1 MTTLAKIGKKIVD
14 AAEKGKDLNKV
25 NLGKFSPTV
34 QARRSRL
41 AKEVKKLR
49 KEPAL
54 KPQAK
59 LLARHPERFEG
70 SKRTFITDTERE
82 KMGYP
87 IGTRSLR
94 ERKTTHYKKGG
105 KISKR
110 SGGRVKK

>member
-14 AAEKGKDLNKV
+14 AAKAGKDLNKV
-25 NLGKFSPTV
+25 KLGKFSPTV

-41 AKEVKKLR
+41 AKEVKKL
-49 KEPAL
+49 KAHN

>member
-14 AAEKGKDLNKV
+14 AAKKGKDLNKI
-25 NLGKFSPTV
+25 NLGKFAPTT

-54 KPQAK
+54 KTRAK

-70 SKRTFITDTERE
+70 TKRTFITDTERRD
-82 KMGYP
+82 MGYP
-87 IGTRSLR
+87 IGQRYMGP
-94 ERKTTHYKKGG
+94 RKTIHYKKGG
-105 KISKR
+105 K
-110 SGGRVKK
+110 VKKKK

>member
-1 MTTLAKIGKKIVD
+1 MTTLAQLGKKIVQ
-14 AAEKGKDLNKV
+14 AAKEGKDLNKV
-25 NLGKFSPTV
+25 KLGKFSPTV
-34 QARRSRL
+34 QARRDRL

-54 KPQAK
+54 KPRAK

-70 SKRTFITDTERE
+70 TKRTFITDTERE

-87 IGTRSLR
+87 IGQRYMGKRT
-94 ERKTTHYKKGG
+94 TTHYKKGG

>member
-1 MTTLAKIGKKIVD
+1 MTTLAQIGKKIVQ
-14 AAEKGKDLNKV
+14 AAKEGKDLNKI
-25 NLGKFSPTV
+25 NLGKFGTQVS
-34 QARRSRL
+34 ARRSKL
-41 AKEVKKLR
+41 AKEVKKL
-49 KEPAL
+49 KKQN

-87 IGTRSLR
+87 IGQRYMGP
-94 ERKTTHYKKGG
+94 RKTTHYKKGG
-105 KISKR
+105 KISKK

>member
-1 MTTLAKIGKKIVD
+1 MTTLAKIGKKIVE

-54 KPQAK
+54 KPRAK

-87 IGTRSLR
+87 IGQRYMGP
-94 ERKTTHYKKGG
+94 RKTTHYKKGG

-110 SGGRVKK
+110 SGRRVKK

>member
-1 MTTLAKIGKKIVD
+1 MTTLAQIGKKIVQ
-14 AAEKGKDLNKV
+14 AAKEGKDLNKV
-25 NLGKFSPTV
+25 NLGKFGTQVS
-34 QARRSRL
+34 ARRSKL

-54 KPQAK
+54 KPRAK

-70 SKRTFITDTERE
+70 TKKTFITDTERE

-87 IGTRSLR
+87 IGKRYMGP
-94 ERKTTHYKKGG
+94 RKTTHYKKGG

>member
-1 MTTLAKIGKKIVD
+1 MTTLAQLGKKIVQ
-14 AAEKGKDLNKV
+14 AAKEGKDLNKV
-25 NLGKFSPTV
+25 KLGKFSPTV
-34 QARRSRL
+34 QARRDRL

-54 KPQAK
+54 KPRAK

-70 SKRTFITDTERE
+70 TKRTFITDTERE

-87 IGTRSLR
+87 IGQRYMGK
-94 ERKTTHYKKGG
+94 RKTTHYKKGG
-105 KISKR
+105 KISKI

>member
-1 MTTLAKIGKKIVD
+1 MTTLAQIGKKIVQ
-14 AAEKGKDLNKV
+14 AAKEGKDLNKI
-25 NLGKFSPTV
+25 NLGKFGTQVS
-34 QARRSRL
+34 ARRSKL
-41 AKEVKKLR
+41 AKEVKKL
-49 KEPAL
+49 KKQN

-87 IGTRSLR
+87 IGQRYMGS
-94 ERKTTHYKKGG
+94 RKTTHYKKGG
-105 KISKR
+105 KISKK

>member
-1 MTTLAKIGKKIVD
+1 MTTLAQIGKKIID

-25 NLGKFSPTV
+25 NLGKFGSKIK
-34 QARRSRL
+34 ARRDRL

-54 KPQAK
+54 KPRAK

-70 SKRTFITDTERE
+70 TKKTFITDTERE

-87 IGTRSLR
+87 IGQRYMGP
-94 ERKTTHYKKGG
+94 RKTTHYKKGG

-110 SGGRVKK
+110 SGRRVKK

>member
-1 MTTLAKIGKKIVD
+1 MTTLAQIGKKIVE

-25 NLGKFSPTV
+25 KLGKFSPTV
-34 QARRSRL
+34 KARRDRL
-41 AKEVKKLR
+41 AKEVKILR

-54 KPQAK
+54 KSRAK

-70 SKRTFITDTERE
+70 TKRTFITDTERE

-87 IGTRSLR
+87 IGQRYMGK
-94 ERKTTHYKKGG
+94 RKTTHYKKGG